1 MSKKTSPAENPVPLL
16 AWGLLV
22 LLALVWGSS
31 FILIKKSLH
40 VYSVTEVAAG
50 RVFLAFVFFVPV
62 LVRSWK
68 TIPKHLMG
76 LFFVSGLLGYFIP
89 AFLFAKAGSEI
100 SSALAG
106 TLNATSPMFT
116 MLIGVW
122 LFAKKTN
129 RTQIL
134 GLVIALSGALM
145 LIFTKAGVAIP
156 EVNFYALFIVL
167 ATLCYGTNINIVSKY
182 YAKLSPVV
190 STAWI
195 FAGVGPLSFGI
206 LLFTD
211 FFSKMAEP
219 TNLLPSSYLLSLG
232 VLASGLMSVIFNRV
246 IQLSSAV
253 FAASVTYLMPIIA
266 LSWGLMDGE
275 TVGLQQWEGT
285 AVILAGVYMI
295 NRKRKAKKVVLEP
308 ERTL

>member
-1 MSKKTSPAENPVPLL
+1 MSEKTSTSDNSAPLL

-40 VYSVTEVAAG
+40 IYSVTEVAAG
-50 RVFLAFVFFVPV
+50 RVFLAFVFFIPV
-62 LVRSWK
+62 LIRSWK
-68 TIPKHLMG
+68 TIPKRLMG
-76 LFFVSGLLGYFIP
+76 FFFVSGLLGYFIP

-116 MLIGVW
+116 MLIGLL
-122 LFAKKTN
+122 LFAKTTN

-134 GLVIALSGALM
+134 GLVIALGGALM
-145 LIFTKAGVAIP
+145 LIFTKTGVAIP

-167 ATLCYGTNINIVSKY
+167 ATLCYGTNINIVSQY
-182 YAKLSPVV
+182 YGNLSPIV

-195 FAGVGPLSFGI
+195 FAGAGPLSFGI

-211 FFSKMAEP
+211 FFGKMADP
-219 TNLLPSSYLLSLG
+219 ANLLPSSYLMSLG

-253 FAASVTYLMPIIA
+253 FAASVTYLMPIVA
-266 LSWGLMDGE
+266 LSWGLLDGE

-285 AVILAGVYMI
+285 AVILVGVYLI
-295 NRKRKAKKVVLEP
+295 NRKRKARKVVLEP
-308 ERTL
+308 EHTL